1 MLIDSSH
8 EESIKYNINLILKN
22 IHLEIQIIRLK
33 QYNVTKFY
41 SDDVNNWLFH
51 YLVDWFLVRETNQ
64 HEANLIKNI
73 YISE

>member
-41 SDDVNNWLFH
+41 SDDVNN
-51 YLVDWFLVRETNQ
+51 
-64 HEANLIKNI
+64 
-73 YISE
+73 